1 MVLQS
6 RAHGPAQRLINT
18 GSVNACY
25 FYRLAGEE
33 QFPLSEVS
41 KAQKF
46 KTELLSSPRV
56 PVVHSLETIESWAV
70 EYLLFSKKLF
80 FTLLK
85 MISAC
90 RFGNERLV
98 MVSKGM

>member
-1 MVLQS
+1 MLLGVELM
-6 RAHGPAQRLINT
+6 APAQQLINT
-18 GSVNACY
+18 GSVNVCY
-25 FYRLAGEE
+25 FYRLAGGE
-33 QFPLSEVS
+33 QFPLSGVS

-46 KTELLSSPRV
+46 KTELLSSPCV
-56 PVVHSLETIESWAV
+56 LVVYSLETIESRVV

-90 RFGNERLV
+90 RFGNKYLV

>member
-1 MVLQS
+1 M
-6 RAHGPAQRLINT
+6 

-25 FYRLAGEE
+25 FYRLAGGE

-46 KTELLSSPRV
+46 KTELLSSPYV
-56 PVVHSLETIESWAV
+56 LVVVSLETIESQAV

-80 FTLLK
+80 FTSFK
-85 MISAC
+85 MISAY
-90 RFGNERLV
+90 RFGNEWLV
-98 MVSKGM
+98 MFSKGM